1 MMEQKKTP
9 SKPARRSLRDRNK
22 TAIEQAP
29 ETAAAAAP
37 AVAAVPAREEVTTP
51 AAAVQEPKKQAKSGR
66 PARTVAVTRQGIYL
80 TPEQFNNAK
89 AAYLADWKNGGEA
102 NTFTLWIGEAITR
115 HAARSLK
122 ARLRFAAN
130 KPARAEVRTG
140 SSRSFNVPTSAIE
153 LMRAAISQEQAE
165 ERWLSDSSWCAEAV
179 DAAISTARECNGGEL
194 PTPPARLPNR
204 LVR

>member
-1 MMEQKKTP
+1 MWVLDPSARRCNSQGQKTP
-9 SKPARRSLRDRNK
+9 PLSTVKNRPL
-22 TAIEQAP
+22 IV
-29 ETAAAAAP
+29 
-37 AVAAVPAREEVTTP
+37 VAH
-51 AAAVQEPKKQAKSGR
+51 
-66 PARTVAVTRQGIYL
+66 
-80 TPEQFNNAK
+80 
-89 AAYLADWKNGGEA
+89 
-102 NTFTLWIGEAITR
+102 TLWIGEAITR

-179 DAAISTARECNGGEL
+179 DAAISTARERNGGEL